1 MSINFNYF
9 LIKTLAIEA
18 GFGEN
23 DSQKIA
29 SYSQFVDDYNLKA
42 PIYISNVPNYAKHL
56 VSFGLFYPVTT
67 AFNSRID
74 MATLML
80 ERNQRN
86 IVVPF
91 HFQPMKSLEK
101 INSRSNYRVKAYKYD
116 DKSILDELLD
126 SEKKS
131 YLKSNNNVQLI
142 KIGVLLHILVDS
154 YAHQNFSGFWN
165 WENCSKL
172 LKVYDNIND
181 KDITE
186 LYSPELYYKLPSIG
200 HSNINYVLDESNVSL
215 EYAMKLNVSDNYSYS
230 HIRDNTKEFLI
241 CSLEILNYL
250 RECKGF
256 SRVNDNSF
264 EWTKISDSI
273 KKGLLTNLK
282 NIDLLAIHWKRFFPN
297 IIYKYNKDNFL
308 RNVFTLDMR
317 NESPMLTEQEAIG
330 RLINFTE
337 NITQALFLVKNDD
350 FFRYNVF
357 AKEIIDKVNGKKIN
371 IINKDQYDE
380 ELEMISF

>member
-1 MSINFNYF
+1 MSINFHYF

-18 GFGEN
+18 GFGEK

-29 SYSQFVDDYNLKA
+29 SYSQFVNDYDLKA

-67 AFNSRID
+67 GFSSRLDIT
-74 MATLML
+74 TLML

-86 IVVPF
+86 IAVPF
-91 HFQPMKSLEK
+91 HFQPMKSLNK
-101 INSRSNYRVKAYKYD
+101 INSRLNYRVKAYKYD

-126 SEKKS
+126 DEKKS
-131 YLKSNNNVQLI
+131 YFESNNNIQLI
-142 KIGVLLHILVDS
+142 RIGLLLHILVDS

-165 WENCSKL
+165 WENHSKL

-186 LYSPELYYKLPSIG
+186 LYNPELNYKLPSIG
-200 HSNINYVLDESNVSL
+200 HTNVNYALDESNISL
-215 EYAMKLNVSDNYSYS
+215 EYVMKLNVSDNYSHSY
-230 HIRDNTKEFLI
+230 IRNNTKEFLT

-250 RECKGF
+250 RECKGL
-256 SRVNDNSF
+256 SRVDDNSF
-264 EWTKISDSI
+264 EWTKISDNI

-282 NIDLLAIHWKRFFPN
+282 NMDLLAVHWKRFFPN
-297 IIYKYNKDNFL
+297 IIYKYNKDNLL
-308 RNVFTLDMR
+308 RNVFTLDIQ
-317 NESPMLTEQEAIG
+317 NENPMLTEQEAVS
-330 RLINFTE
+330 RLTNFTE
-337 NITQALFLVKNDD
+337 NITQALFSVKSDD

-357 AKEIIDKVNGKKIN
+357 AKEIINKVNGEKIN
-371 IINKDQYDE
+371 IMNEDLYDE